1 MSEIFVSASAPT
13 KPSAVLGPVMIDVA
27 GQELSAEDRELI
39 CHPLV
44 GGVILFTRNYRDPE
58 QLKKLCDDILSLRK
72 TRPLLAVDHEG
83 GRVQRFRNGFSR
95 LPAMRTLGK
104 LHEESPAR
112 ALDESRRLGQL
123 IGSELGWFGFDLP
136 FAPVLDR
143 DYEVSQI
150 IGDRAFAHDT
160 EVLTTLSRA
169 FWQGLNAAGLSATGK
184 HFPGHGAV
192 TADSHTELPVDR
204 RALAV
209 LEADMAPFKQLMAEG
224 LESIMMAHVRYTA
237 VDQLPASLSTKW
249 IKQLLRRDWKYNGA
263 IFCDDLSMGGAAVV
277 GTLGERAIAALEA
290 GCDMIPVC
298 NNREGSLQ
306 VLEALKDFKP
316 SRLSSARLKR
326 LYRRP
331 VDLPPPTFGRELAST
346 IA

>member
-1 MSEIFVSASAPT
+1 MSEANAKITS
-13 KPSAVLGPVMIDVA
+13 VLGPVMIDVA
-27 GQELSAEDRELI
+27 GQELTTEDRELI
-39 CHPLV
+39 AHPLV

-58 QLKKLCDDILSLRK
+58 QLKKLCDDILTVCK
-72 TRPLLAVDHEG
+72 TRRLLAVDHEG

-104 LHEESPAR
+104 LHEESPER
-112 ALDESRRLGQL
+112 ALDESRRLGTL

-143 DYEVSQI
+143 DFEVSQI
-150 IGDRAFAHDT
+150 IGDRAFAHDP

-204 RALAV
+204 RTLAQI
-209 LEADMAPFKQLMAEG
+209 EADMAPFKQLMDEG

-237 VDQLPASLSTKW
+237 VDTLPASLSTKW
-249 IKQLLRRDWKYNGA
+249 IKELLRREWKYNGA
-263 IFCDDLSMGGAAVV
+263 IFCDDLSMGGAAVA
-277 GTLGERAIAALEA
+277 GTLGERAMLALEA

-298 NNREGSLQ
+298 NNREGALQ
-306 VLEALKDFKP
+306 VIEALKDYKP
-316 SRLSSARLKR
+316 NRLSSARLKR
-326 LYRRP
+326 LYRREM
-331 VDLPPPTFGRELAST
+331 DLPAPTFGRETTLAAT
-346 IA
+346 LP

>member
-1 MSEIFVSASAPT
+1 MSEANPKTTS
-13 KPSAVLGPVMIDVA
+13 VLGPLMIDVA

-39 CHPLV
+39 GHPLV

-58 QLKKLCDDILSLRK
+58 QLKKLCDDILGVRK

-95 LPAMRTLGK
+95 LPAMRSLGR
-104 LHEESPAR
+104 LHEESAPR
-112 ALDESRRLGQL
+112 ALEESRRLGQL

-143 DYEVSQI
+143 DYELSQI

-160 EVLTTLSRA
+160 EVLTALSRA

-204 RALAV
+204 RPLPQ
-209 LEADMAPFKQLMAEG
+209 LEADMAPFRQLMAEG

-237 VDQLPASLSTKW
+237 VDMLPASLSVKW
-249 IKQLLRRDWKYNGA
+249 IKELIRREWKYNGA
-263 IFCDDLSMGGAAVV
+263 IFCDDLSMGGAAVA
-277 GTLGERAIAALEA
+277 GTLGERALLALAA

-306 VLEALKDFKP
+306 VLEALKDYRP
-316 SRLSSARLKR
+316 NRLSSARLKR

-331 VDLPPPTFGRELAST
+331 VDLPPPNFGREPSALAET
-346 IA
+346 LR

>member
-1 MSEIFVSASAPT
+1 MSESISAVKGAAST
-13 KPSAVLGPVMIDVA
+13 VLGPVMIDVA
-27 GQELSAEDRELI
+27 GQELTAEDRELI

-58 QLKKLCDDILSLRK
+58 QLKKLCDDILSVRK

-104 LHEESPAR
+104 LHEESAPR
-112 ALDESRRLGQL
+112 ALEESRRLGQL

-143 DYEVSQI
+143 DFEVSQI
-150 IGDRAFAHDT
+150 IGDRAFAHDVET
-160 EVLTTLSRA
+160 LTTLSRA

-204 RALAV
+204 RSLAQI
-209 LEADMAPFKQLMAEG
+209 EADMAPFKQLMAEG

-237 VDQLPASLSTKW
+237 VDTLPASLSTKW
-249 IKQLLRRDWKYNGA
+249 IKELLRREWKYNGA

-277 GTLGERAIAALEA
+277 GSLGERAVMALEA

-298 NNREGSLQ
+298 NNREGTLQ
-306 VLEALKDFKP
+306 VLDALRDYKP
-316 SRLSSARLKR
+316 GKLSSARLKR
-326 LYRRP
+326 LYRKP
-331 VDLPPPTFGRELAST
+331 VDLPPPTFGREPEAA
-346 IA
+346 I

>member
-1 MSEIFVSASAPT
+1 MSNAST
-13 KPSAVLGPVMIDVA
+13 VLGPVMIDVA
-27 GQELSAEDRELI
+27 GQELTAEDRELI
-39 CHPLV
+39 RHPLV

-58 QLKKLCDDILSLRK
+58 QLKKLCDDILGLRK

-104 LHEESPAR
+104 LHEESAGR
-112 ALDESRRLGQL
+112 AVEESRRLGTL
-123 IGSELGWFGFDLP
+123 IGSELGFFGFDLP

-143 DYEVSQI
+143 DYTVSQI
-150 IGDRAFAHDT
+150 IGDRAFAHEVDT
-160 EVLTTLSRA
+160 LVTLARA

-192 TADSHTELPVDR
+192 TADSHLELPVDR
-204 RALAV
+204 RSLAQI
-209 LEADMAPFKQLMAEG
+209 ETDMAPFKALMDEG

-237 VDQLPASLSTKW
+237 VDALPASLSAKW
-249 IKQLLRRDWKYNGA
+249 IKELLRREWKYNGA

-277 GTLGERAIAALEA
+277 GSLGERAVMALSA

-298 NNREGSLQ
+298 NHREGALQ
-306 VLEALKDFKP
+306 VIEALKDYKP
-316 SRLSSARLKR
+316 NRLSSARLKR
-326 LYRRP
+326 LYRRE
-331 VDLPPPTFGRELAST
+331 VDLPAPTFGRESATSAATLT
-346 IA
+346 